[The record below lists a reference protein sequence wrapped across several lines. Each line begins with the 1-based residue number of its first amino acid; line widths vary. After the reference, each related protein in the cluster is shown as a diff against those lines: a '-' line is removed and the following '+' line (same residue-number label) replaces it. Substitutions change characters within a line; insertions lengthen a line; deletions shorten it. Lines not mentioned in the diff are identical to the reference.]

1 MPRNLKL
8 IVVGARFFTGL
19 PCLFPDSCGRTLRKG
34 IFRVTASSCLFN
46 FGTNRHKH
54 MGNFT
59 AFETKMTAAGM
70 GDAAVRAFRRNY
82 DALLRKETG
91 MIPEGSI
98 SPAVGLPSF
107 DSIATAE
114 AADAGLLS
122 QAVVIKLNGGL
133 GTSMGL
139 QGPKSLL
146 AVRDGVN
153 FLDLMVRQI
162 LDLRKTS
169 GANVRLLL
177 MNSFSTSEDTLGHL
191 EKYRADGLADTSEV
205 ELMQN
210 QIPKIDAAT
219 FDPVSWPAD
228 PDLEWC
234 PPGHGD
240 LYPAL
245 VGSGWLDR
253 LLAEGVKYAFV
264 SNSDNLGAILDP
276 AILAYFAKSG
286 APFLMEVTRRTAAD
300 RKGGHLAVRKSD
312 GRLLLREV
320 AQTPEEDVEAFQDID
335 RHQYFNTNS
344 LWLRLDLLKEQLAA
358 DSGVLPLPMI
368 RNNKTVDPRDKKSTP
383 VVQLEIAMGAAI
395 ECFEGSTA
403 IDVPRSRFAPVKTT
417 GDLLALRS
425 DAYEVLENG
434 QVRLAASRG
443 GVPPVIS
450 LSDEYK
456 LVDQIEGLGVP
467 SLVDC
472 DSMTVNGPMKFAPGV
487 IVRGKVSF
495 ENADAEI
502 KTVSAGI
509 YENQRVGL

>member
-1 MPRNLKL
+1 
-8 IVVGARFFTGL
+8 
-19 PCLFPDSCGRTLRKG
+19 
-34 IFRVTASSCLFN
+34 
-46 FGTNRHKH
+46 

-59 AFETKMTAAGM
+59 AFETKMSAAGM
-70 GDAAVRAFRRNY
+70 GDAAIRAFHRNY
-82 DALLRKETG
+82 EALLRDETG
-91 MIPEGSI
+91 MIPEATI
-98 SPAVGLPSF
+98 SPAVGLASF
-107 DSIATAE
+107 DSIAPAGP
-114 AADAGLLS
+114 ADAALLS

-133 GTSMGL
+133 GTGMGL

-169 GANVRLLL
+169 GAKVRLLL
-177 MNSFSTSEDTLGHL
+177 MNSFSTSEQTLAHL
-191 EKYRADGLADTSEV
+191 EKYRAAGLASASEV

-210 QIPKIDAAT
+210 QIPKIDAT
-219 FDPVSWPAD
+219 TLLPVEWPAA
-228 PDLEWC
+228 PDHEWC

-276 AILAYFAKSG
+276 AILSDFAHSG

-300 RKGGHLAVRKSD
+300 RKGGHLALRKAD

-320 AQTPEEDVEAFQDID
+320 AQCPDEDSEAFQDIE
-335 RHQYFNTNS
+335 RHRYFNTNS

-368 RNNKTVDPRDKKSTP
+368 RNNKTVDPRDKQSTA

-395 ECFEGSTA
+395 ECFEGA
-403 IDVPRSRFAPVKTT
+403 AALEVPRSRFAPVKTT

-425 DAYEVLENG
+425 DAYEVLDDG
-434 QVRLAASRG
+434 QVRLAASRK
-443 GVPPVIS
+443 GVPPNIV
-450 LSDEYK
+450 LSDDYK
-456 LVDQIEGLGVP
+456 LVDQLEPLGVP
-467 SLVDC
+467 GLLHCNSLKVCGLVHFSAGVVIEGDVEIKNA
-472 DSMTVNGPMKFAPGV
+472 SAERKTLQPGV
-487 IVRGKVSF
+487 YKDQSL
-495 ENADAEI
+495 E
-502 KTVSAGI
+502 
-509 YENQRVGL
+509 L

>member
-1 MPRNLKL
+1 MN
-8 IVVGARFFTGL
+8 
-19 PCLFPDSCGRTLRKG
+19 
-34 IFRVTASSCLFN
+34 
-46 FGTNRHKH
+46 H
-54 MGNFT
+54 FT
-59 AFETKMTAAGM
+59 AFENKMTAAGM
-70 GDAAVRAFRRNY
+70 GDAAIRAFRRNY
-82 DALLRKETG
+82 EALQRAETG
-91 MIPEGSI
+91 MIPEETITS
-98 SPAVGLPSF
+98 AERLPSL
-107 DSIATAE
+107 DLISSAG
-114 AADAGLLS
+114 AADAAQLA

-133 GTSMGL
+133 GTGMGL

-162 LDLRKTS
+162 LDLRKSS

-177 MNSFSTSEDTLGHL
+177 MNSFSTSAETLAHL
-191 EKYRADGLADTSEV
+191 EKYRAQGLADAAEV

-219 FDPVSWPAD
+219 LAPVEWPAD
-228 PDLEWC
+228 PAMEWC

-276 AILAYFAKSG
+276 VILRYFANSG

-300 RKGGHLAVRKSD
+300 RKGGHLAVRKWD

-320 AQTPEEDVEAFQDID
+320 AQCPDDDVEAFQDIE

-344 LWLRLDLLKEQLAA
+344 LWLRLDLLKEQLAT

-368 RNNKTVDPRDKKSTP
+368 RNHKTVDPRDKTSTA

-395 ECFEGSTA
+395 ECFEGATA

-425 DAYEVLENG
+425 DAYEVLDNG
-434 QVRLAASRG
+434 QVRLAAARN
-443 GVPPVIS
+443 GVPPVIA

-456 LVDQIEGLGVP
+456 LVDQIEALGVP
-467 SLVDC
+467 SLMDC
-472 DSMTVNGPMKFAPGV
+472 HSLKVTGPLKFAAGV
-487 IVRGKVSF
+487 MVRGDCAF
-495 ENADAEI
+495 ENAGAEC
-502 KTVSAGI
+502 KTVEAGI
-509 YENQRVGL
+509 YENAEVKL

>member
-1 MPRNLKL
+1 
-8 IVVGARFFTGL
+8 
-19 PCLFPDSCGRTLRKG
+19 
-34 IFRVTASSCLFN
+34 
-46 FGTNRHKH
+46 
-54 MGNFT
+54 MGNFA
-59 AFETKMTAAGM
+59 AFEQKMTAAGM
-70 GDAAVRAFRRNY
+70 GDAAIRAFRRNY
-82 DALLRKETG
+82 DALLRQETG
-91 MIPEGSI
+91 MIPEETIEPAQNLVSLESI
-98 SPAVGLPSF
+98 NAPP
-107 DSIATAE
+107 
-114 AADAGLLS
+114 ADAALIS

-133 GTSMGL
+133 GTGMGL

-162 LDLRKTS
+162 LDLRKSS
-169 GANVRLLL
+169 GAPVRLLL
-177 MNSFSTSEDTLGHL
+177 MNSFSTSGDTLGHL
-191 EKYRADGLADTSEV
+191 ERYRSEGLADASEV

-219 FDPVSWPAD
+219 LAPVSWSAD
-228 PDLEWC
+228 SDLEWC

-276 AILAYFAKSG
+276 VILRYFADSG

-300 RKGGHLAVRKSD
+300 RKGGHLAKRKSD

-320 AQTPEEDVEAFQDID
+320 AQCPDADIDVFQDID

-344 LWLRLDLLKEQLAA
+344 LWLRLDRLKEQLAA
-358 DSGVLPLPMI
+358 DAGVLPLPMI
-368 RNNKTVDPRDKKSTP
+368 RNNKTVDPRDKNSTL
-383 VVQLEIAMGAAI
+383 VIQLETAMGAAI
-395 ECFEGSTA
+395 ECFEGSAA

-434 QVRLAASRG
+434 QVRLHASRQG
-443 GVPPVIS
+443 RPPVIL

-456 LVDQIEGLGVP
+456 LVDSIETLGVP
-467 SLVDC
+467 SLIGCSSLKV
-472 DSMTVNGPMKFAPGV
+472 SGPVRFESGV
-487 IVRGKVSF
+487 IIQGDVEVLSSGPETKIV
-495 ENADAEI
+495 
-502 KTVSAGI
+502 VAGT
-509 YENQRVGL
+509 YCDQAV